1 MTPKE
6 FEKQYQT
13 SKEKAKN
20 RFDGESLIERN
31 AAKNDTF
38 ADSSDADESLL
49 QKSYL
54 LLRLYINRLSRYA
67 YF

>member
-1 MTPKE
+1 M
-6 FEKQYQT
+6 
-13 SKEKAKN
+13 
-20 RFDGESLIERN
+20 IERN